1 MIHLSNNI
9 GYVDFD
15 EFVEMLYD
23 AGWRATAD
31 AQHSNIAK
39 LYDDL
44 VILRSVPHITGNIR
58 PSFAKDEYL
67 EYIDKISRSG
77 KPVAIRD
84 LMDCF
89 DLSHIEA
96 KLILQYWNLNF
107 NKRRM

>member
-9 GYVDFD
+9 GHVDFD

-44 VILRSVPHITGNIR
+44 VILKSVHHITGNIR
-58 PSFAKDEYL
+58 PSFVKDAYL
-67 EYIDKISRSG
+67 EYIDKVSRSG

-84 LMDCF
+84 LMDYF
-89 DLSHIEA
+89 DLSHITA
-96 KLILQYWNLNF
+96 KLTMQYWNLTF
-107 NKRRM
+107 NKRHM